1 MSTSESIHHVRSIRI
16 IKDGG
21 IATKLEIV
29 YDELAHQSDAD
40 TFSRKRELAGE
51 FFPWFGFVTLT
62 RTVNLFSKDDEAISV
77 EVTPN
82 ISVGTYVDED
92 DTAYAE

>member
-1 MSTSESIHHVRSIRI
+1 MSTSQSIHHVREIRI

-21 IATKLEIV
+21 IATKVEIV
-29 YDELAHQSDAD
+29 YDELAHQSDVDSHGRRNAIG
-40 TFSRKRELAGE
+40 GE
-51 FFPWFGFVTLT
+51 FFPWFGTVTLT
-62 RTVNLFSKDDEAISV
+62 HTLNLFSNDNKAINV